1 VNSRFHK
8 HFNLAVVV
16 GPIVGLVV
24 TVFVLWNQLVSWT
37 DLLVLAIMYALAGFG
52 LTVGYH
58 RLLSHRSF
66 ETYPSIRIMF
76 AVLGS
81 MAGQGPPVVWV
92 ADHRKHHTFADEDG
106 DPHSPH
112 VHEKGMRPALRG
124 LWHSYMGWLF
134 DLKRRS
140 EPLRY
145 APDLVRDPA
154 IRRVSA
160 NFFVILAL
168 GLLLPFLMGLALTG
182 ALAGALTAM
191 AWGGPVRLFLGYH
204 ATFTVN
210 SLGHYWG
217 SRPFETGDGSR
228 NLVWFALPSL
238 GDGWHNNHHAFPRSA
253 RHGLRWWQ
261 IDPSGLL
268 ISGMERLGL
277 AWDSVTVSPER
288 QERKRILAT
297 PPQPPQPEQPARP
310 RSTAGVR

>member
-1 VNSRFHK
+1 VNSRLHR

-24 TVFVLWNQLVSWT
+24 TVFVLWNQLVYWT
-37 DLLVLAIMYALAGFG
+37 DLIVLVVMYALAGFG

-66 ETYPSIRIMF
+66 QTHPAVRTTL

-92 ADHRKHHTFADEDG
+92 ADHRKHHAYADEEG

-112 VHEKGMRPALRG
+112 LHGQGVVGTLGG
-124 LWHSYMGWLF
+124 LWHAYMGWLF

-145 APDLVRDPA
+145 APDLVRDSA
-154 IRRVSA
+154 IRTVSA
-160 NFFVILAL
+160 LFFWIL
-168 GLLLPFLMGLALTG
+168 GLGLVLPFAMGLALTG
-182 ALAGALTAM
+182 ELDGALTAM
-191 AWGGPVRLFLGYH
+191 AWGGPVRLFIGYH

-210 SLGHYWG
+210 SVGHYLG
-217 SRPFETGDGSR
+217 ARPFETGDGSR
-228 NLVWFALPSL
+228 NLAWFALPSL

-261 IDPSGLL
+261 MDPSGLVIRGL
-268 ISGMERLGL
+268 ERLGL
-277 AWDSVTVSPER
+277 AWDLVTVSAESQR
-288 QERKRILAT
+288 AKAT
-297 PPQPPQPEQPARP
+297 RAPTPRPARSVA
-310 RSTAGVR
+310 RARHS